1 MNKALLTAVLA
12 LTATAHFHGKDHE
25 HGPHGH
31 HHHHHGPPPPPYLKN
46 VTDDARKEFF
56 SIVKSKNITIA
67 EIRKAVLEW
76 GEKYGIKD
84 QVEQFEEDRKK
95 FIEEFKK
102 NVTELIEQ
110 LPTAFEKFSAIK
122 EDLSLTHPEQ
132 EDKLEELQA
141 GRPEVYHVLK
151 AAFHQFGPPGHGHH
165 HGGKFKGGRK
175 PHHPPSSSEEADE
188 KDEE

>member
-1 MNKALLTAVLA
+1 MIKAFLIAVLA
-12 LTATAHFHGKDHE
+12 LTSTAHFHGKDHG
-25 HGPHGH
+25 HCCGH

-56 SIVKSKNITIA
+56 SIVKNKNITIA

-76 GEKYGIKD
+76 GEKYDIKD

-175 PHHPPSSSEEADE
+175 PHHPHSSSEEADE